1 MYLRNPYAPQSTGRR
16 PGRTIVPVTANEPP
30 DRVLAAYGL
39 AGAPR
44 TPLDGG
50 QAWAVRAEPP
60 VVLKRRRLPG
70 SGAGAEWEAELR
82 QLAAEL
88 GWPAGRVVRTVDGA
102 AAVTGATGGETWT
115 CETWLPGERREVR
128 SVAGWRIV
136 GRLLGRLHSDFARSD
151 PGVQRPGL
159 GKAWELDV
167 LTEATGV
174 GTFNRLVAAFGHAY
188 PELAA
193 SIRRERYRNLRELAR
208 LGYPDLPEQPIHGG
222 FSPGHLLWTGGEL
235 TGVIGW
241 EFARRD
247 AAMCDLAPLLMP
259 RGPLELPFAQAL
271 FEGYATVRPVS
282 NQEFGLLP
290 ALVRASLLWE
300 VTVLLIGWRLGGGDP
315 DRVVH
320 TMEERFPAFERY
332 ALELGML
339 RANVRG

>member
-1 MYLRNPYAPQSTGRR
+1 MRKWWAPRSTGRR
-16 PGRTIVPVTANEPP
+16 VGRTIVPVTANEPP
-30 DRVLAAYGL
+30 DVVLAAYGL
-39 AGAPR
+39 AGAPS

-60 VVLKRRRLPG
+60 VVVKRRRLPA
-70 SGAGAEWEAELR
+70 SSAGAEWEAELR
-82 QLAAEL
+82 RLAAAA
-88 GWPAGRVVRTVDGA
+88 GWPAGGIVRTVDGA
-102 AAVTGATGGETWT
+102 AAVTGTAGSATWT
-115 CETWLPGERREVR
+115 CETWLPGKRREVR

-136 GRLLGRLHSDFARSD
+136 GRLLGRLHSDLSRSD
-151 PGVQRPGL
+151 PGTQRPGL

-167 LTEATGV
+167 LTEAAGA

-188 PELAA
+188 PEVAA
-193 SIRRERYRNLRELAR
+193 AVRRERYRNLRELAR
-208 LGYPDLPEQPIHGG
+208 LGYPDLPEQPIHGS

-259 RGPLELPFAQAL
+259 DGPLELPFAQAL
-271 FEGYATVRPVS
+271 FEGYAAVRPVS

-290 ALVRASLLWE
+290 ALVRAWLLWQ
-300 VTVLLIGWRLGGGDP
+300 VTVLLIGWRLAGGDP
-315 DRVVH
+315 AGVVH

-339 RANVRG
+339 RANVTG